1 MLRRGGYAGTSK
13 GRTYQRGNV
22 HSSKYWRRVLL
33 PVIERYRDHPI
44 PKYFRGDAAFAV
56 PSLFRVLE
64 AEDYGYAIR
73 IKSNRRLEGKIAHLT
88 RRPVGRPSR
97 KPKVFYHNFEYQAG
111 TWSIPRRI
119 VAKVE
124 WHCDMLFP
132 KVGFIVTN
140 LRSRPKGVVKF
151 YNKRGGYAGTSAG
164 RTYRRGTAEQW
175 IKEGKYAINWTR
187 LSCHDFKDNARTS

>member
-1 MLRRGGYAGTSK
+1 MLR
-13 GRTYQRGNV
+13 RGNV

-33 PVIERYRDHPI
+33 PVIDRFRDRPI

-56 PSLFRVLE
+56 PGLFRVLE
-64 AEDYGYAIR
+64 VEDYGYAIR
-73 IKSNRRLEGKIAHLT
+73 NKSNRKLEGKIAHLM

-111 TWSIPRRI
+111 TWTRPRRI

-140 LRSRPKGVVKF
+140 LRSRPKSVVKF
-151 YNKRGGYAGTSAG
+151 YNK
-164 RTYRRGTAEQW
+164 RGTAEQW
-175 IKEGKYAINWTR
+175 IKEGKYVINWTR